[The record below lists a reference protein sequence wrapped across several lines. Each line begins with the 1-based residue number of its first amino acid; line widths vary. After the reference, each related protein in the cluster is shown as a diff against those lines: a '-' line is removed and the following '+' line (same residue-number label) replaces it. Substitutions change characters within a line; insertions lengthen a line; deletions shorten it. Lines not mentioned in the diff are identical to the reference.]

1 MKGDRGR
8 PFACPL
14 ACGLIMNPRSSKVTT
29 KHHATPR
36 SLTRRAAREHI
47 AAYHPTVGGREMSL
61 ILDTLCE
68 RLGF

>member
-1 MKGDRGR
+1 
-8 PFACPL
+8 
-14 ACGLIMNPRSSKVTT
+14 MNPRSSKVTT